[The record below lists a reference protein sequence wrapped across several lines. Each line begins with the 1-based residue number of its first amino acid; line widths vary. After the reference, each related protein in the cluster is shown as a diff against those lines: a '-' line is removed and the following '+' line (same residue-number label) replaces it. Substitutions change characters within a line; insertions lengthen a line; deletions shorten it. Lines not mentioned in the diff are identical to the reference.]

1 MGSWMLYIY
10 TYIYIYD
17 IDVNSRANHT
27 CYTTRSQ
34 GCTVGVGIINELKF
48 PEDKKKEKSSDDK

>member
-1 MGSWMLYIY
+1 MLYIY
-10 TYIYIYD
+10 TYIYIYN

-27 CYTTRSQ
+27 FYTTRSQ